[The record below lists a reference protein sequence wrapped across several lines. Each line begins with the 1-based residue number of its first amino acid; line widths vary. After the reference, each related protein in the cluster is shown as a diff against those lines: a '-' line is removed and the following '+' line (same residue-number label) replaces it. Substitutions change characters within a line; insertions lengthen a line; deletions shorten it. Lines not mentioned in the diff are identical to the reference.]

1 VSKVIAITGAS
12 AGIGRAC
19 ALRLA
24 RDGAAVVVSARRV
37 DRLQSLVKEIES
49 AGGRALAVPGDVT
62 RPDDMRELIR
72 RAVDTYGRLDVMI
85 CNAGI
90 GFHGTIGEST
100 PEVARQLVDINVL
113 GTVYA
118 AHAACEVFRRQGS
131 GHVIAMSSVA
141 GVRGVAGMSVYCAT
155 KAAQVGFI
163 EGLRTEFWGTGIH
176 ASVVYPTSTKTEFH
190 DAMHQNFGHAVQ
202 GKGPRQEADT
212 VADAVAKCIA
222 RPRGEVFPYYPA
234 KWLGVLNAIAPTFT
248 DRLMRR
254 FSRRRPHVP
263 SHEQRES

>member
-1 VSKVIAITGAS
+1 MSKVVAITGAS

-24 RDGAAVVVSARRV
+24 REGHAVVVSARRV
-37 DRLQSLVKEIES
+37 ELLKGLVAEIEA

-62 RPDDMRELIR
+62 VSREMEALV
-72 RAVDTYGRLDVMI
+72 AQSVEKFGQLDVMV

-90 GFHGTIGEST
+90 GFHGTLEEST
-100 PEVARQLVDINVL
+100 PEISKQLVDINVL

-118 AHAACEVFRRQGS
+118 AHAACDVFRRQGT
-131 GHVIAMSSVA
+131 GHIIAISSVA
-141 GVRGVAGMSVYCAT
+141 GVRGVSGMSVYCAT

-163 EGLRTEFWGTGIH
+163 EGLRTEFWGTNIH
-176 ASVVYPTSTKTEFH
+176 ASVVYPASTKTEFH
-190 DAMHQNFGHAVQ
+190 DAMYRNFGHAVE
-202 GKGPRQEADT
+202 GKGPRQSADT
-212 VADAVAKCIA
+212 VANAVARCIA

-234 KWLGVLNAIAPTFT
+234 KWLGILNAIAPTFT
-248 DRLMRR
+248 DRLMQR

-263 SHEQRES
+263 SHGPSPS